1 MHRVRRTNI
10 GYPRSGR
17 AIRTGDHRVPAAGA
31 ALATGPI
38 ALVQPILV
46 LELGFGEKVRTGGWL
61 AGADFDAVLI
71 VGCTGLLAWSP
82 LNDERGRV
90 GDLDKGAGD
99 REIRQRVSS
108 SDPVRY
114 PPAP

>member
-1 MHRVRRTNI
+1 MSAGPLSGTRDRAGLSGLAII
-10 GYPRSGR
+10 GFLLQ
-17 AIRTGDHRVPAAGA
+17 AW

-46 LELGFGEKVRTGGWL
+46 LKLGFGEKVRTGGWL
-61 AGADFDAVLI
+61 AGADFGAVLI